1 MGIQHLNQALTH
13 LNLSTIN
20 VMQILVLQEVD
31 RQLKELSHNQA
42 QYIKPVEVV
51 TYALNRLPPLYASSQ
66 EGLGHQLKQAQNQY
80 KPQITVAVRQGIA
93 AVQRDPLRRSTPLA
107 LKKQNQSKQN
117 DQSKTVQPKTL
128 KTSPNERSQKY
139 SDAQS
144 IYSHAEYC
152 QMAMDLAT
160 FKL

>member
-13 LNLSTIN
+13 LNHSTIN

-31 RQLKELSHNQA
+31 RQLKELSHHQT

-66 EGLGHQLKQAQNQY
+66 EGLGHQLKQAQSKY

-107 LKKQNQSKQN
+107 LRKQNQS
-117 DQSKTVQPKTL
+117 QPPL
-128 KTSPNERSQKY
+128 KPVHPEDPKAPPNEASQEL
-139 SDAQS
+139 SHEHW

-152 QMAMDLAT
+152 QMAKHLAT
-160 FKL
+160 FKF